1 MTDNVVDLIYCRKC
15 TKELPPKEFYDAV
28 DNGLVDTNGKMSVC
42 KDCVQKIYNQVFE
55 ETQSMEKSVHK
66 LCIVLNIKFS
76 NEALDATKK
85 HVQTMMENGKNV
97 TAIFSI
103 YKMKLTATNKSMDK
117 SITQYEGYEDVGTI
131 FTEKQIDTKEIPIP
145 SEVIKFW
152 GNGKSRGDIEY
163 LETEYANF
171 KNTHSTDTY
180 AEIVLLKEFC
190 ETMLKIKKLRENNDP
205 DTGDAIKELRDLMK
219 SLKISPDAARQNNTP
234 GADTFGQWIADIEK
248 EEPAQWLLTD
258 PRGDIYRDVSN
269 IDDYYQKYIVRPIKN
284 FIQGS
289 KDFNVDEK
297 EGEDFELD
305 PSEVD
310 NFAHID
316 DGEAEDDQEKA
327 N

>member
-1 MTDNVVDLIYCRKC
+1 MTDNGVDLIYCRKC
-15 TKELPPKEFYDAV
+15 TKKLPQKEFYDAV

-42 KDCVQKIYNQVFE
+42 KDCVQKIYNQVFD

-66 LCIVLNIKFS
+66 LCIVLNMKFS

-131 FTEKQIDTKEIPIP
+131 FTEKQIDTKELPIP
-145 SEVIKFW
+145 ADVIKFW

-180 AEIVLLKEFC
+180 AEIVLLKEVC
-190 ETMLKIKKLRENNDP
+190 ETMLQIKKLRENNDP

-234 GADTFGQWIADIEK
+234 GADTFGQWISDIEK

-269 IDDYYQKYIVRPIKN
+269 IDEYYQKYIVRPIKN

-289 KDFNVDEK
+289 KDFNIDTE
-297 EGEDFELD
+297 EIEDSEFD
-305 PSEVD
+305 PSEVN

-316 DGEAEDDQEKA
+316 DGEVEDD
-327 N
+327 

>member
-1 MTDNVVDLIYCRKC
+1 MTDNGVDLIYCRKC
-15 TKELPPKEFYDAV
+15 TKKLPQKEFYDAV

-42 KDCVQKIYNQVFE
+42 KDCVQKIYNQVFD

-66 LCIVLNIKFS
+66 LCIVLNMKFS

-131 FTEKQIDTKEIPIP
+131 FTEKQIDTKELPIP
-145 SEVIKFW
+145 ADVIKFW

-180 AEIVLLKEFC
+180 AEIVLLKEVC
-190 ETMLKIKKLRENNDP
+190 ETMLQIKKLRENNDP

-219 SLKISPDAARQNNTP
+219 SLKISPDAAKP
-234 GADTFGQWIADIEK
+234 SII
-248 EEPAQWLLTD
+248 
-258 PRGDIYRDVSN
+258 
-269 IDDYYQKYIVRPIKN
+269 IV
-284 FIQGS
+284 Q
-289 KDFNVDEK
+289 
-297 EGEDFELD
+297 
-305 PSEVD
+305 
-310 NFAHID
+310 
-316 DGEAEDDQEKA
+316 
-327 N
+327 